1 VQELRLDDLS
11 ITSIGWAQARHRT
24 AFGSPSGDVIEF
36 LSHARLIE
44 PFVVDEENEPR
55 YRVRLAAL
63 ILFGKQQP
71 IAQHLSCFET
81 ILTTSRGTV
90 RLRKNLVETIRE
102 LVLDDTALLRQ
113 HCPDVAV
120 RTLQELL
127 VNAYIHRCWRTAAP
141 VVITISDDLTI
152 QNPGGLLAGLSTGNL
167 LYGIPQYRNFA
178 LAEAAR
184 FSGVCDKIGQGI
196 NIIFETIISGGL
208 PFPEFASDD
217 DTFRAQIRM
226 ARSADFAEF
235 VRRRATTLSNIDEI
249 MALRLCW
256 DRDGRI
262 SLREIRDGL
271 QRDSRSTR
279 LLLENMCKKNILE
292 SANGSEEFQLTH
304 SIRRDI
310 ATVFSWDQYQLFQ

>member
-1 VQELRLDDLS
+1 MNRV
-11 ITSIGWAQARHRT
+11 
-24 AFGSPSGDVIEF
+24 FGFVTRASPAV
-36 LSHARLIE
+36 E
-44 PFVVDEENEPR
+44 PGPV
-55 YRVRLAAL
+55 
-63 ILFGKQQP
+63 KK
-71 IAQHLSCFET
+71 
-81 ILTTSRGTV
+81 LTTSRGTV